1 MSTLALESLKSG
13 FLDKQIE
20 YFENK
25 IKRCDI
31 CPKECGIDRTIGQ
44 RGFCKQGINP
54 KLSNSVLHFG
64 EEPPISGEGG
74 AGAIFFSGCTMA
86 CAYCQ
91 NFGFSQLGIGKE
103 LSFVELGNI
112 FLKVQQMG
120 GETLD
125 LVTATPNIL
134 GFLQALKYALERG
147 FDLPVVYNTS
157 SYEKL
162 ETISHLE
169 GIVDI
174 YLADLRY
181 TDNESGLKYSGVND
195 YWTISK
201 KVIKEMFRQV
211 GAFKELGDFKRGII
225 IRYLVLPNGVNKI
238 EELADLIQYDLA
250 LSVPVSLMSQY
261 KPVYKAKDFPEINR
275 TITEEEY
282 DFNRKVLMD
291 NMIYRGWYQDFSK
304 EEKFRVKAIEL

>member
-181 TDNESGLKYSGVND
+181 TDNESGLKYSGV
-195 YWTISK
+195 K
-201 KVIKEMFRQV
+201 
-211 GAFKELGDFKRGII
+211 DFKKS
-225 IRYLVLPNGVNKI
+225 Y
-238 EELADLIQYDLA
+238 
-250 LSVPVSLMSQY
+250 
-261 KPVYKAKDFPEINR
+261 
-275 TITEEEY
+275 
-282 DFNRKVLMD
+282 
-291 NMIYRGWYQDFSK
+291 
-304 EEKFRVKAIEL
+304 